1 MARVALVLGSGGARG
16 YAHIGVIDALAER
29 GHEIVT
35 VSGASMGALVG
46 GLFAAGRLPAFTD
59 WAKTLTKR
67 DVIGLLDLSLA
78 GPGLFRADRVLD
90 KVSELL
96 QGARIEDLAVPFT
109 AVATD
114 IDSRASVWFQEGPLD
129 AAIRASISIPGVFMP
144 IVLDIRVLV
153 DGGVLAP
160 VPIAPTRAVPSQAT
174 VAVSLT
180 GPRVGG
186 VTSSDEGA
194 GSDRPAWTTKVHA
207 LARNLSQS
215 RGSWRDEVS
224 DVLGELPAGLRA
236 VDVVNQSL
244 DTMTDRLTRFT
255 LAAYPPDVLIEV
267 PADACDVMD
276 FHRAEAMI
284 ELGHELA
291 NEALDRLQ
299 V

>member
-16 YAHIGVIDALAER
+16 YAHIGVIDELTAR
-29 GHEIVT
+29 GHEVVT

-46 GLFAAGRLPAFTD
+46 GLFAAGTLPAFTD
-59 WAKTLTKR
+59 WARTLTKR
-67 DVIGLLDLSLA
+67 DVVGLLDLSLT
-78 GPGLFRADRVLD
+78 GPGIFRADRVLD

-96 QGARIEDLAVPFT
+96 DGARIEHLPVPFT

-114 IDSRASVWFQEGPLD
+114 IEARTSVWFQEGPLD

-144 IVLDIRVLV
+144 IVLNDRLLV

-160 VPIAPTRAVPSQAT
+160 VPIAPTRAVPSELT

-180 GPRVGG
+180 GPRMGQPHSGG
-186 VTSSDEGA
+186 GQPP
-194 GSDRPAWTTKVHA
+194 RPAWTTKMRD
-207 LARNLSQS
+207 LARRLSQS
-215 RGSWRDEVS
+215 RGSWRDELTGV
-224 DVLGELPAGLRA
+224 VGEIPDGLRF

-244 DTMTDRLTRFT
+244 DTMTDLLTRFS

-276 FHRAEAMI
+276 FHRADDVI
-284 ELGHELA
+284 ELGRELA
-291 NEALDRLQ
+291 KQALDQ
-299 V
+299 VA

>member
-16 YAHIGVIDALAER
+16 YAHIGVIDELTAR

-46 GLFAAGRLPAFTD
+46 GLFAAGKLPAFTE
-59 WAKTLTKR
+59 WARTLTKR
-67 DVIGLLDLSLA
+67 DVVGLLDLSLA
-78 GPGLFRADRVLD
+78 GPGIFRADRVLD

-96 QGARIEDLAVPFT
+96 AGARIEDLPVPFT

-114 IDSRASVWFQEGPLD
+114 IDTRTSVWFQEGPLD

-144 IVLDIRVLV
+144 IVLNDRLLV

-160 VPIAPTRAVPSQAT
+160 VPIAPTKAVPSSMT

-180 GPRVGG
+180 GPRVGIAPG
-186 VTSSDEGA
+186 GDGPSP
-194 GSDRPAWTTKVHA
+194 RPVWTAKVRE
-207 LARNLSQS
+207 LARRVSQS
-215 RGSWRDEVS
+215 RGSWRDELTGV
-224 DVLGELPAGLRA
+224 VGELPDGLRF

-244 DTMTDRLTRFT
+244 DTMTDLLTRFS

-276 FHRAEAMI
+276 FHRADEVI
-284 ELGHELA
+284 ELGRELA
-291 NEALDRLQ
+291 KQALDQ
-299 V
+299 TG

>member
-16 YAHIGVIDALAER
+16 YAHIGVIDELAAR
-29 GHEIVT
+29 GHEVVT

-46 GLFAAGRLPAFTD
+46 GLFAAGRLPAFTE
-59 WAKTLTKR
+59 WARTLTKR
-67 DVIGLLDLSLA
+67 DVVGLLDLSLA
-78 GPGLFRADRVLD
+78 GPGIFRADRVLD

-96 QGARIEDLAVPFT
+96 DGAHIEHLPIPFT

-114 IDSRASVWFQEGPLD
+114 IDARTSVWFQEGPLD

-144 IVLDIRVLV
+144 IVLNDRVLV

-160 VPIAPTRAVPSQAT
+160 VPIAPTRAVPSELT

-180 GPRVGG
+180 GPRMGQPRG
-186 VTSSDEGA
+186 KSGQSS
-194 GSDRPAWTTKVHA
+194 RPAWTTKVRD
-207 LARNLSQS
+207 LANRLSQS
-215 RGSWRDEVS
+215 RGSWRDELTGV
-224 DVLGELPAGLRA
+224 VGEIPDGLRF

-244 DTMTDRLTRFT
+244 DTMTDLLTRFS

-276 FHRAEAMI
+276 FHRADEVI
-284 ELGHELA
+284 ELGRALA
-291 NEALDRLQ
+291 IEALDS
-299 V
+299 VS

>member
-16 YAHIGVIDALAER
+16 YAHIGVIDELTAR
-29 GHEIVT
+29 GHEVVT

-59 WAKTLTKR
+59 WARTLTKR
-67 DVIGLLDLSLA
+67 DVVGLLDLSLT
-78 GPGLFRADRVLD
+78 GPGIFRADRVLD

-96 QGARIEDLAVPFT
+96 DGARIETLPVPFT

-114 IDSRASVWFQEGPLD
+114 IDARTSVWFQEGPLD

-144 IVLDIRVLV
+144 IVLNDRLLV

-160 VPIAPTRAVPSQAT
+160 VPIAPTRAVPSDLT

-180 GPRVGG
+180 GPRMGQPR
-186 VTSSDEGA
+186 
-194 GSDRPAWTTKVHA
+194 GSADRSPRPAWTAKVRD
-207 LARNLSQS
+207 LASRLSQS
-215 RGSWRDEVS
+215 RGSWRDELTGV
-224 DVLGELPAGLRA
+224 VGEIPDGLRF

-244 DTMTDRLTRFT
+244 DTTTDLLTRFS
-255 LAAYPPDVLIEV
+255 LAAYPPDVLIDV

-276 FHRAEAMI
+276 FHRADEVI
-284 ELGHELA
+284 ELGRELA
-291 NEALDRLQ
+291 KQALDQ
-299 V
+299 VS

>member
-16 YAHIGVIDALAER
+16 YAHIGVIDELAAR
-29 GHEIVT
+29 GHEVVT

-46 GLFAAGRLPAFTD
+46 GLFAAGRLPAFTE
-59 WAKTLTKR
+59 WARTLTKR
-67 DVIGLLDLSLA
+67 DVVGLLDLSLA
-78 GPGLFRADRVLD
+78 GPGIFRADRVLD

-96 QGARIEDLAVPFT
+96 DGAHIEHLPIPFT

-114 IDSRASVWFQEGPLD
+114 IDARTSVWFQEGPLD

-144 IVLDIRVLV
+144 IVLNDRVLV

-160 VPIAPTRAVPSQAT
+160 VPIAPTRAVPSELT

-180 GPRVGG
+180 GPRMGQPRG
-186 VTSSDEGA
+186 NAGQSS
-194 GSDRPAWTTKVHA
+194 RPAWTTKVRD
-207 LARNLSQS
+207 LANRLSQS
-215 RGSWRDEVS
+215 RGSWRDELTGV
-224 DVLGELPAGLRA
+224 VGEIPDGLRF

-244 DTMTDRLTRFT
+244 DTMTDLLTRFS

-276 FHRAEAMI
+276 FHRADEVI
-284 ELGHELA
+284 ELGRALA
-291 NEALDRLQ
+291 IEALDP
-299 V
+299 VS